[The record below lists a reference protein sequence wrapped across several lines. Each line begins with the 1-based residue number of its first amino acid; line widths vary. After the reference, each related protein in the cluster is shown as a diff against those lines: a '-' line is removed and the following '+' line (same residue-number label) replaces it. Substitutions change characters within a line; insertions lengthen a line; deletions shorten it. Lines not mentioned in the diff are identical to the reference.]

1 MWVQLHSFGHEICKW
16 RWRTS
21 PTDPQS
27 CNLMPS
33 SGCPPVHQDP
43 YLCSTVRRDVRV
55 SVVFPAL
62 FTGMLRDGAHPNGSS
77 GMSAA
82 SSQWGRVEATSP
94 RGWQQ
99 LLGPSLPIQRSV
111 TALGQAPGGGNTR
124 PDKLQ
129 SRQELG
135 FNCLSK
141 RVSPR
146 GEVFIER
153 WSHVSS
159 AFHGCN
165 RHFISG
171 VAPAARVPGI

>member
-1 MWVQLHSFGHEICKW
+1 M
-16 RWRTS
+16 
-21 PTDPQS
+21 
-27 CNLMPS
+27 
-33 SGCPPVHQDP
+33 
-43 YLCSTVRRDVRV
+43 
-55 SVVFPAL
+55 FPAL

-99 LLGPSLPIQRSV
+99 LLGLSLPIQRSV

-165 RHFISG
+165 RHFISVLLQQHASQEYDSVRG
-171 VAPAARVPGI
+171 NPSRHRGGTASLKAPPERPACAELLKLQLNKMCFFPSR